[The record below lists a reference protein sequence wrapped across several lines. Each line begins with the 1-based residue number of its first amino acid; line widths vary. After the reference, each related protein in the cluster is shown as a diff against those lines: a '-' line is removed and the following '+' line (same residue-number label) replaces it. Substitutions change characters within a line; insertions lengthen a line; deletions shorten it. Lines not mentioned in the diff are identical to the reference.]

1 MDPACARY
9 TPQARNHTKKNY
21 GTETFPTHKPK
32 KSAKAS
38 LSEGTLDLKETKTQP
53 IETERK
59 ERHKRTGVRM
69 MQGMINRLK

>member
-1 MDPACARY
+1 MQGIP
-9 TPQARNHTKKNY
+9 PQARNHTKKKNY

-53 IETERK
+53 IETEIK
-59 ERHKRTGVRM
+59 TQE
-69 MQGMINRLK
+69 NRCKDDARDD